1 MVSVDLNRMCSS
13 LDIDPPLL
21 KPLDHREYFFVVD
34 WVVELICCEFA
45 RVEADWVE
53 LPISGSLGQDA
64 AEGEI
69 GGIGFDGQG
78 EFRLEVL
85 EDGRR
90 SEGRLEL
97 TEGCT
102 CFVKPGKLNNLSS

>member
-1 MVSVDLNRMCSS
+1 M
-13 LDIDPPLL
+13 
-21 KPLDHREYFFVVD
+21 
-34 WVVELICCEFA
+34 
-45 RVEADWVE
+45 E
-53 LPISGSLGQDA
+53 LPFSGRLGQDA

-78 EFRLEVL
+78 EFKLEVL

-97 TEGCT
+97 TESCT
-102 CFVKPGKLNNLSS
+102 SLVRPGKLNTLSSQSSKRRSESRIVKNEFSLKNCKTQKRLHLLN

>member
-1 MVSVDLNRMCSS
+1 M
-13 LDIDPPLL
+13 
-21 KPLDHREYFFVVD
+21 
-34 WVVELICCEFA
+34 
-45 RVEADWVE
+45 E
-53 LPISGSLGQDA
+53 LPIRGRLGQDA

-69 GGIGFDGQG
+69 GDIGFDGQG

-97 TEGCT
+97 TESCT
-102 CFVKPGKLNNLSS
+102 CLVRPGKLDNLSSQSSKRRSESRLVKNEFFVKICKTQKRLHLLN